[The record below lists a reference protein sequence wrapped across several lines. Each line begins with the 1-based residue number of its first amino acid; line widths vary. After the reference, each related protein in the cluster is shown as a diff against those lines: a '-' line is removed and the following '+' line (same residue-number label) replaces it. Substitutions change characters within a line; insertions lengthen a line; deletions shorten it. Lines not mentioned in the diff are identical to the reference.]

1 MTFERIIQENDIVKI
16 VTAKDE
22 VFVGRILPNFF
33 VIKENDE
40 LDTEIFLSQTPKHT
54 GKDYGT
60 IGLPIRF
67 IKSIHK
73 L

>member
-1 MTFERIIQENDIVKI
+1 MTFERIIKEDDIVRI
-16 VTAKDE
+16 VTVENE

-40 LDTEIFLSQTPKHT
+40 LDTEIFLSQTPEHT

-60 IGLPIRF
+60 VGLPIRF
-67 IKSIHK
+67 IKSIYK